1 MYTSQYSIDGPPLA
15 PARIIRPTS
24 EMSKDFFR
32 NMRDLQNMM
41 DDFSTVHDAL
51 LAAITPLTNFSNE
64 PLSSALFAFI
74 FITACL
80 LFPTSHLI
88 PWRFMALVGA
98 WSVIAL
104 GHPVVQDIALTNLY
118 RPHVEPASDKARSW
132 IGKWMD
138 TDIVLGSAPETRE
151 VEIFELQRR
160 TGSNPLAA
168 VEWESWIFS
177 PNAWEP
183 TAPSRIAGERIK
195 GTRFFEDVMPPDG
208 WEWAGKKWE
217 LDLSSSEEWVEERLV
232 RGVEVE
238 LEGERWVYDTVQD
251 EAERE
256 EVTDRQGRRGEWRR
270 RRWIRMVRRKIMGPI
285 TSRG

>member
-1 MYTSQYSIDGPPLA
+1 
-15 PARIIRPTS
+15 
-24 EMSKDFFR
+24 MSKDFFR

-41 DDFSTVHDAL
+41 DDFSIVHDAL
-51 LAAITPLTNFSNE
+51 FAAITPLTNFSNE

-74 FITACL
+74 FVTACL
-80 LFPTSHLI
+80 ILPTSHLI
-88 PWRFMALVGA
+88 PWRFMALVGG

-208 WEWAGKKWE
+208 WEWAGKNWE
-217 LDLSSSEEWVEERLV
+217 LDLSSEEWVEERLV

-251 EAERE
+251 EAERD

-270 RRWIRMVRRKIMGPI
+270 RRWIRMARRKIMGPV